1 MIQGRGA
8 RKNKIIVKKI
18 YVVNFQ
24 ILDREIIVLER
35 EFHAIQN
42 LTIDKSTHTDAA
54 VHVSLHG
61 TMTR

>member
-1 MIQGRGA
+1 M
-8 RKNKIIVKKI
+8 

-24 ILDREIIVLER
+24 ILNREIIVLER

-42 LTIDKSTHTDAA
+42 LTIDKTIHTDAA

-61 TMTR
+61 TVTR